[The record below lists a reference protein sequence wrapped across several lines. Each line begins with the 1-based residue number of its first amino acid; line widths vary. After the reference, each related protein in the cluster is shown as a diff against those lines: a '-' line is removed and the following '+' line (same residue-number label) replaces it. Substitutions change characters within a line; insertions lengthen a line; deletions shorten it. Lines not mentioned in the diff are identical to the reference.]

1 MALLLPGPAPGMD
14 ISWGTHANRE
24 RIVLTFDTAL
34 PGELPRRTGSREI
47 TIAPLPRGERTPK
60 PFDPKS
66 SKLIESLRIGEGG
79 IVLRTR
85 TDSFGYL
92 SFTVPDE
99 NKLVVDVFPDALGA
113 KWAPEDQQ
121 GSVRAEGAEP
131 RRPAKQAAAK
141 PIKQDASQ
149 KNVTETVAPDNGGS
163 AAEAKAASPVQGA
176 TGQDNEGNSTD
187 ENPVAAVQPSL
198 PSGMD
203 ASQRHSGAGEVR
215 ARVLPAG
222 PREAPAVGAVTE
234 KVTAAAPPKESPEPT
249 SPPGQFADGMAHLGR
264 GEWAMAA
271 EKLEAALAGGGLV
284 QREREEAA
292 YGVAEAM
299 YRLHGAAPGAK
310 FEPTIR
316 ALQRAMNI
324 GPGSPSYPHALFSA
338 GDIQLKVGNEPE
350 ARAYFTLLRKK
361 HPDHADV
368 PRSYLSWGLHFL
380 GREEWDKSAEALQTV
395 VQDHPES
402 DIVREAA
409 VALVQALKGGGY
421 WDQAYEIMSFVDRRW
436 PRYYIEDLE
445 FLRTQGIVAMELG
458 KYELARAKLWTNYNL
473 VPEAPGSDIVL
484 ARIGDIYL
492 LQGMN
497 AIARQTY
504 QVAAGKYPNREG
516 GLIAAMRLAEQGILD
531 TPSIVE
537 MSAIFENP
545 LESNPQEIYS
555 RIVRDLPQSRLAG
568 VAQLKLA
575 MWLQWNGQHA
585 KALDAVSELR
595 KQSPDKELWGRALE
609 VSAKA
614 FESLVEPLLGGK
626 SFDEILALWTRYPF
640 VADALP
646 SMGVQGKLAMAMAFW
661 STGKIEEAQ
670 DIAEAVMEDDRVG
683 AAERSTAF
691 GLYLT
696 AAADRQQWPEILALE
711 ARGAALPLGSQ
722 DQSQLRYA
730 LALSRENLGRSAESG
745 PAWAA
750 LSIDSNLRPTQQ
762 GYAYFFM
769 ARDAYRDKNLGQA
782 YHLAQE
788 ALMHFLQDGR
798 EGGRIRDS
806 LDLLIEISE
815 RAGRT
820 IKALEWAHE
829 YGKLIPREDPD
840 WPSFQYRLARLY
852 RVGGDTEKWRSILE
866 GLVATDP
873 AGVYGKMSAAELR
886 EDVLQRRRSEI
897 R

>member
-1 MALLLPGPAPGMD
+1 MD
-14 ISWGTHANRE
+14 ISWGPHANRE

-47 TIAPLPRGERTPK
+47 LIVPLPRGERTPK
-60 PFDPKS
+60 PFDPKP
-66 SKLIESLRIGEGG
+66 SKLIESIRIGDEG

-92 SFTVPDE
+92 SFTIPDE
-99 NKLVVDVFPDALGA
+99 NKLVVDVFPDTLGA
-113 KWAPEDQQ
+113 KWVPEDQQ
-121 GSVRAEGAEP
+121 GSVKSEGNAP
-131 RRPAKQAAAK
+131 QRPAKQAVAK
-141 PIKQDASQ
+141 PIKPDASP
-149 KNVTETVAPDNGGS
+149 KDAAETVAPGHGGS
-163 AAEAKAASPVQGA
+163 TAGAEGASPMQES
-176 TGQDNEGNSTD
+176 TGPGNEGNSTGGTS
-187 ENPVAAVQPSL
+187 VAAVQSSL
-198 PSGMD
+198 PSGRD
-203 ASQRHSGAGEVR
+203 VSQTHSGSGEVR

-222 PREAPAVGAVTE
+222 PQDAPAVEAVPE
-234 KVTAAAPPKESPEPT
+234 KAAAAAPPKESPEPPAP
-249 SPPGQFADGMAHLGR
+249 SGQFAEGMAHLGR
-264 GEWAMAA
+264 GEWTRAA
-271 EKLEAALAGGGLV
+271 EKLEAALAGGGLA
-284 QREREEAA
+284 QSEREQAA

-299 YRLHGAAPGAK
+299 YRLHGAAPGAN

-380 GREEWDKSAEALQTV
+380 GREEWEKSAEALQTV
-395 VQDHPES
+395 VQEYPES
-402 DIVREAA
+402 EIVREAA

-421 WDQAYEIMSFVDRRW
+421 WDQAFEIMSFVDRRW

-458 KYELARAKLWTNYNL
+458 KYEVARSKLWTNYNL
-473 VPEAPGSDIVL
+473 VPEAPGSDLVL
-484 ARIGDIYL
+484 ARLGDIYL

-531 TPSIVE
+531 APSVTE
-537 MSAIFENP
+537 MSAIFDNP
-545 LESNPQEIYS
+545 FESNPQEIYS

-575 MWLQWNGQHA
+575 MWLHWNGQHA
-585 KALDAVSELR
+585 KALDAVSELKKR
-595 KQSPDKELWGRALE
+595 SPDKELWGRALE

-614 FESLVEPLLGGK
+614 FERLVEPLLGGK

-640 VADALP
+640 VADALQ
-646 SMGVQGKLAMAMAFW
+646 SMAAQGKLAMAMAFW
-661 STGKIEEAQ
+661 STGRIEEAQ
-670 DIAEAVMEDDRVG
+670 DLAEAVMEDDRVG
-683 AAERSTAF
+683 ATERSTAF

-696 AAADRQQWPEILALE
+696 VAADRQLWPEILALE

-730 LALSRENLGRSAESG
+730 LALARENLGRSSESG
-745 PAWAA
+745 PAWAP

-769 ARDAYRDKNLGQA
+769 ARDAYRDKNWGQA

-788 ALMHFLQDGR
+788 ALTHFLQDGR
-798 EGGRIRDS
+798 EEGRIRDS

-852 RVGGDTEKWRSILE
+852 RVGGDAGKWRSILE
-866 GLVATDP
+866 GLVAHDP
-873 AGVYGKMSAAELR
+873 GGVYGKMSAAELR

>member
-14 ISWGTHANRE
+14 IALGMHANRE
-24 RIVLTFDTAL
+24 RITLTFEAAL
-34 PGELPRRTGSREI
+34 PGELPRRTGNREI
-47 TIAPLPRGERTPK
+47 LIASLPRGERTPK

-66 SKLIESLRIGEGG
+66 SKLIESLRIDESG

-85 TDSFGYL
+85 TASFGYL

-99 NKLVVDVFPDALGA
+99 NKLIMDLFPDTLGA
-113 KWAPEDQQ
+113 KWAPEDQ
-121 GSVRAEGAEP
+121 GAVQSLGMP
-131 RRPAKQAAAK
+131 MPLKPLSGK
-141 PIKQDASQ
+141 PIQADASPQ
-149 KNVTETVAPDNGGS
+149 GVRSAGAPGQGRS
-163 AAEAKAASPVQGA
+163 AAEAGDASPVQEASG
-176 TGQDNEGNSTD
+176 TGNVGNSKGG
-187 ENPVAAVQPSL
+187 NPAAPVHSPVPTGRDALQP
-198 PSGMD
+198 
-203 ASQRHSGAGEVR
+203 HSGVGEVR
-215 ARVLPAG
+215 ARVQPAG
-222 PREAPAVGAVTE
+222 PQDVPGVKAVPEKEATPGT
-234 KVTAAAPPKESPEPT
+234 PKEGSELPSPT
-249 SPPGQFADGMAHLGR
+249 GQFAEGMAHLSR
-264 GEWAMAA
+264 GEWARAA
-271 EKLEAALAGGGLV
+271 EKLEAALTTGGLV
-284 QREREEAA
+284 KVEREQAA

-299 YRLHGAAPGAK
+299 YRMHGAAPGAN

-368 PRSYLSWGLHFL
+368 PRSYLSWGQHFL
-380 GREEWDKSAEALQTV
+380 GREEWDKSAEALQTI
-395 VQDHPES
+395 VQEHPES
-402 DIVREAA
+402 DVVRDAA
-409 VALVQALKGGGY
+409 VALVLALKGGGY
-421 WDQAYEIMSFVDRRW
+421 WDQAFEIMTFVDRRW

-445 FLRTQGIVAMELG
+445 FLRTQGVVAMELG
-458 KYELARAKLWTNYNL
+458 QYEVARAKLWMNYNL
-473 VPEAPGSDIVL
+473 VPEAPGSDLVL
-484 ARIGDIYL
+484 ARLGDIYL

-497 AIARQTY
+497 PIARQTY

-531 TPSIVE
+531 APSVTE
-537 MSAIFENP
+537 MSAIFDNP
-545 LESNPQEIYS
+545 FESNPQEIYS
-555 RIVRDLPQSRLAG
+555 RIVRDLPESRLAG

-575 MWLQWNGQHA
+575 MWLHWNGQHA
-585 KALDAVSELR
+585 KALEAVSELR
-595 KQSPDKELWGRALE
+595 KRTSDKELWSRALE

-614 FESLVEPLLGGK
+614 FERLVEPLLGGK
-626 SFDEILALWTRYPF
+626 SFDEILGLWTRYPF
-640 VADALP
+640 VVDALP
-646 SMGVQGKLAMAMAFW
+646 SMAAQGKLAMAMAFW
-661 STGKIEEAQ
+661 STGRLDEAMG
-670 DIAEAVMEDDRVG
+670 IAEAVMEDDQAG
-683 AAERSTAF
+683 PAERSTAF

-696 AAADRQQWPEILALE
+696 VAADRQQWHEILALE
-711 ARGAALPLGSQ
+711 EREAALPLGAQ
-722 DQSQLRYA
+722 DQSHLRYA
-730 LALSRENLGRSAESG
+730 LALAKENLGRSAESG

-750 LSIDSNLRPTQQ
+750 LSIDTNLRPTQQ

-769 ARDAYRDKNLGQA
+769 ARDSYKEKHLGQA

-788 ALMHFLQDGR
+788 ALTHFLQDGR
-798 EGGRIRDS
+798 EEGRIRDS

-815 RAGRT
+815 RAGKT

-829 YGKLIPREDPD
+829 YAKLIPREDPD

-852 RVGGDTEKWRSILE
+852 RVGGDAEKWRGILE

-886 EDVLQRRRSEI
+886 EDVLQRRRKEI